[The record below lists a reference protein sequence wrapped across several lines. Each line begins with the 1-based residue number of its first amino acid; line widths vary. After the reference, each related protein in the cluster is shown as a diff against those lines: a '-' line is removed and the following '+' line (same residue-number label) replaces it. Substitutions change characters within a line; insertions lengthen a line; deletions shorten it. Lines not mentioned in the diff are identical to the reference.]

1 MLKVMFSRSRHA
13 PPPVAFVT
21 RLVATACLCLMVG
34 VPRLIHAQAPESTTD
49 DEWTFVSFPDF
60 FNFDVPDPNP
70 KWDRAIDYF
79 LDGVSAEDPAFALV
93 AGDLVDGRWWSGPQ
107 QVEQLGNVY
116 YAGWMRRM
124 HRHNLIPYAA
134 IGDHELGDDPWPASK
149 AALVPHFY
157 DAFEQHMQHPQ
168 NGPEGYLERTYAVRH
183 RNLLV
188 ITLQTFEQQ
197 DTTVVP
203 TVGPEQL
210 AWLERTL
217 ERHDDATWVV
227 VQGHVPI
234 LPDVKS
240 YSSSQIML
248 EGRHRS
254 ALWQT
259 LAEHEVDLYFAGE
272 HHAITCRE
280 HQGVWQVVHG
290 TLWGR
295 GGHANYLVGAVD
307 DSTLRLTLK
316 RIPLSSSGGD
326 IWNAHKPRGPSEY
339 VSIEPAARRRG
350 FETVGTLVI
359 EKDGGASEFVER
371 TGPFTETFPPLN

>member
-1 MLKVMFSRSRHA
+1 MTSSLRARLFLSL
-13 PPPVAFVT
+13 
-21 RLVATACLCLMVG
+21 LVAGLLAGPG
-34 VPRLIHAQAPESTTD
+34 VEPTVAQTPAADTSG
-49 DEWTFVSFPDF
+49 WTFVSFPDF

-79 LDGVSAEDPAFALV
+79 LDEVAAEDPAFALV

-124 HRHNLIPYAA
+124 HRHGLTPYTAV
-134 IGDHELGDDPWPASK
+134 GDHELGDDPWPPEK
-149 AALVPHFY
+149 TRLVPHFY

-168 NGPEGYLERTYAVRH
+168 NGPPGYRERTYAVRH

-188 ITLQTFEQQ
+188 VTLQTFERR
-197 DTTVVP
+197 DSTVVP

-217 ERHDDATWVV
+217 TRHADARWVV

-234 LPDVKS
+234 LPDVNS

-248 EGRHRS
+248 EDRHRS
-254 ALWQT
+254 ALWDT
-259 LAEHEVDLYFAGE
+259 MAEHDVDLYLAGE

-280 HQGVWQVVHG
+280 HEGVWQIVHG

-295 GGHANYLVGAVD
+295 GGAANYLVGRVEGE
-307 DSTLRLTLK
+307 TLRLTLK
-316 RIPLSSSGGD
+316 EIPMSAGGDD
-326 IWNAHKPRGPSEY
+326 IWNAHKERGPSEY
-339 VSIEPAARRRG
+339 VTIAPEDRRRG
-350 FETVGTLVI
+350 FETVGTLVV
-359 EKDGGASEFVER
+359 EKDGGETRFPTR
-371 TGPFTETFPPLN
+371 TGPFTASFPSLE

>member
-1 MLKVMFSRSRHA
+1 MTSSLRA
-13 PPPVAFVT
+13 
-21 RLVATACLCLMVG
+21 RLLLSLLVVG
-34 VPRLIHAQAPESTTD
+34 LLAGPGAEPTMAQTPAADTSG
-49 DEWTFVSFPDF
+49 WTFVSFPDF

-79 LDGVSAEDPAFALV
+79 LDEVAAEDPAFALV

-124 HRHNLIPYAA
+124 QRHGLTPYTAV
-134 IGDHELGDDPWPASK
+134 GDHELGDDPWPPEK
-149 AALVPHFY
+149 TRLVPHFY

-168 NGPEGYLERTYAVRH
+168 NGPPGYRERTYAVRH

-188 ITLQTFEQQ
+188 VTLQTFERR
-197 DTTVVP
+197 DSTVVP
-203 TVGPEQL
+203 TVGSEQL

-217 ERHDDATWVV
+217 DRHADARWVV

-234 LPDVKS
+234 LPDVNS

-248 EGRHRS
+248 ENRHHS
-254 ALWQT
+254 ALWDT
-259 LAEHEVDLYFAGE
+259 MVEHDVDLYLAGE

-280 HQGVWQVVHG
+280 HEGVWQIVHG

-295 GGHANYLVGAVD
+295 GGAANYLVGRVEGG
-307 DSTLRLTLK
+307 TLRLTLK
-316 RIPLSSSGGD
+316 EIPMSASGDD
-326 IWNAHKPRGPSEY
+326 IWNAHKERGPSEY
-339 VSIEPAARRRG
+339 VTIAPEDRRRG
-350 FETVGTLVI
+350 FETVGTLVV
-359 EKDGGASEFVER
+359 EKDGDETRFPTR
-371 TGPFTETFPPLN
+371 TGPFTASFPSLE